1 MLNDK
6 EISKL
11 NSYLVNNPLKY
22 KGPLIMSVNIEV
34 EFSYVVK
41 LKKYI
46 QMISVGE
53 WTDFLVVD
61 VKIFNVKGD
70 FAKMYFNSADP
81 LNIKEKNYFL
91 IYRLED
97 EIYPFIRMFDQ
108 VSRIKI
114 ENLEVEI

>member
-6 EISKL
+6 EISIL
-11 NSYLVNNPLKY
+11 NSYLVNNPFKY
-22 KGPLIMSVNIEV
+22 KGPLIMGVDVEV
-34 EFSYVVK
+34 EFSYEVT

-61 VKIFNVKGD
+61 IKIFNVKGD
-70 FAKMYFNSADP
+70 LAKMYFSSATP

-97 EIYPFIRMFDQ
+97 EIYTFIRMFDQ
-108 VSRIKI
+108 VQRIRI
-114 ENLEVEI
+114 GNLDVEI